1 MLLEQAPTGCSW
13 EGSSLLP
20 SGVSLVPLEVFL
32 LHHPLLATQ
41 PTSGTE
47 SSLGSPSAQSR
58 HSSGRTRAVAVC
70 VQDQLGASLE
80 KNLKFSIL
88 WSQAYCD
95 VNLCTAWP
103 QAGEVCY
110 LLPKSQRKLFC
121 AALFAIP
128 ALLSYLGV
136 LSRRAGTDT
145 TTVPAVRALTPKK
158 KNREQGRSPDTTDGS
173 A

>member
-80 KNLKFSIL
+80 KNLKFSTL
-88 WSQAYCD
+88 WSQASCD
-95 VNLCTAWP
+95 VLLCTAWP

-110 LLPKSQRKLFC
+110 LLLKTNKNCFVQLCLQF
-121 AALFAIP
+121 
-128 ALLSYLGV
+128 LSYSGGP
-136 LSRRAGTDT
+136 SHHAGTGHHHCSHGSH
-145 TTVPAVRALTPKK
+145 PNKP
-158 KNREQGRSPDTTDGS
+158 REQGRSPDTTDRS